1 MGLSANVEW
10 GSREG
15 KREGEGEGEG
25 EGEEKKRDFPV
36 VHNTLQR
43 P

>member
-25 EGEEKKRDFPV
+25 EEKERDFPV